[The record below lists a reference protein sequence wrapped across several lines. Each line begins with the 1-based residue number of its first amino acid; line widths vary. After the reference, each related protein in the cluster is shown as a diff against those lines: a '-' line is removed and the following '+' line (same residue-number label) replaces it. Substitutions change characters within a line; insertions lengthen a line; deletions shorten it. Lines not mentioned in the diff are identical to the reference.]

1 MRKSTIEAV
10 FEADR
15 KTLWNIVTNNEAY
28 SWRSDLER
36 IEILEN
42 GSQFIEYT
50 KGGFNTTF
58 TITQK
63 QPYTTYAFT
72 MENQNFKGNW
82 QGVFSEVENGGTR
95 IEFTEEIEM
104 KNRFVEI
111 LSYIMM
117 PLKKM
122 QKTYIRDLKRKLGE

>member
-1 MRKSTIEAV
+1 MRKSTIVAV
-10 FEADR
+10 FKADR
-15 KTLWNIVTNNEAY
+15 KTLWDIITNNEEY

-42 GSQFIEYT
+42 KNQFIEYT

-82 QGVFSEVENGGTR
+82 KGVFFEIENGGTR

-104 KNRFVEI
+104 KNTFVEI
-111 LSYIMM
+111 LSYIIM

>member
-1 MRKSTIEAV
+1 MRKSTIVAV
-10 FEADR
+10 FKADR
-15 KTLWNIVTNNEAY
+15 KTLWDIITNNEEY

-42 GSQFIEYT
+42 KNQFIEYT

-63 QPYTTYAFT
+63 QLYTTYAFT

-82 QGVFSEVENGGTR
+82 KGVFFEIENGGTR

-104 KNRFVEI
+104 KNTFVEI
-111 LSYIMM
+111 LSYIIM

>member
-10 FEADR
+10 FKADR
-15 KTLWNIVTNNEAY
+15 KTLWNIVTNNEEY

-82 QGVFSEVENGGTR
+82 KGAFSVIENGGTR